1 MPRIIAGRYG
11 GRRLVAP
18 TGRDTRPTTDRVR
31 ESLFSRLEHL
41 DVLEGASVLDLYAGS
56 GALGLEALSRGA
68 EHAVLVEIAQGAAR
82 TLRRNVAE
90 LQAPAQVVVSD
101 AERYLRTVT
110 PERRPGGGDAPEGS
124 GGPAEGEG
132 SHARVDL
139 AFLDPPYD
147 LADDRLRRTLDLLT
161 SLLAP
166 DAVVV
171 VERSARS
178 PEPSWPAGLE
188 RVGERAHGE
197 TRLWYARPAVP
208 SAGEI
213 PGRSA

>member
-11 GRRLVAP
+11 GRRLTAP

-41 DVLEGASVLDLYAGS
+41 DVVEGATVLDLYAGS

-68 EHAVLVEIAQGAAR
+68 SRAVLVEIAQGAAR
-82 TLRRNVAE
+82 TLRHNVAE
-90 LQAPAQVVVSD
+90 LRAPAQVVVSD
-101 AERYLRTVT
+101 ADRYLRSAAGE
-110 PERRPGGGDAPEGS
+110 ERGW
-124 GGPAEGEG
+124 
-132 SHARVDL
+132 VDV

-147 LADDRLRRTLDLLT
+147 LADDRLAHTLELLVPVLT
-161 SLLAP
+161 K

-178 PEPSWPAGLE
+178 PEPRWPAGLE
-188 RVGERAHGE
+188 RFAERMHGE
-197 TRLWYARPAVP
+197 TALWYAEPIAVP
-208 SAGEI
+208 DDEL
-213 PGRSA
+213 PGRGA